1 MSRAV
6 VEESEQN
13 MTRSNHRIERVNEL
27 IKEVLSE
34 LVMTEVKDPRVG
46 LVTIVGVRV
55 THDLSSA
62 KVLFSVMGDE
72 EQRAMTLKILK
83 GAAGYMRS
91 VLVRQLDVKV
101 APELRWI
108 YDDSLDRSFRIEEML
123 RDTGTARDRTKD
135 DETEEN
141 KE

>member
-1 MSRAV
+1 
-6 VEESEQN
+6 
-13 MTRSNHRIERVNEL
+13 MTRSNHRIERVNEV

-34 LVMTEVKDPRVG
+34 IVMNEVKDPRVG

-72 EQRAMTLKILK
+72 EQRAATLKILK
-83 GAAGYMRS
+83 GASRFMRR

-101 APELRWI
+101 APELHWV
-108 YDDSLDRSFRIEEML
+108 YDDSLDRAFRIEQVLKE
-123 RDTGTARDRTKD
+123 TGAPPKD
-135 DETEEN
+135 VATDEPKDEE
-141 KE
+141 EGIE

>member
-1 MSRAV
+1 
-6 VEESEQN
+6 

-34 LVMTEVKDPRVG
+34 LIMTEVKDPRVG
-46 LVTIVGVRV
+46 LVTVVGVRV

-72 EQRAMTLKILK
+72 AQRAATLKILK
-83 GAAGYMRS
+83 GASGYMRRT
-91 VLVRQLDVKV
+91 LVRQLDVKV
-101 APELRWI
+101 APELHWV

-123 RDTGTARDRTKD
+123 RDTSTARDRTKD
-135 DETEEN
+135 DETDES

>member
-1 MSRAV
+1 
-6 VEESEQN
+6 

-83 GAAGYMRS
+83 GASGYMRR

-101 APELRWI
+101 APELRWV

-135 DETEEN
+135 DEPEE
-141 KE
+141 KKQ

>member
-1 MSRAV
+1 
-6 VEESEQN
+6 

-123 RDTGTARDRTKD
+123 RDTGTARDRTKE
-135 DETEEN
+135 DETEE